1 MNNTLGFTRLFPELK
16 PTYFDPEALATL
28 ADAMQKRK
36 APNNFHLASGYVYL
50 GQFITHDM
58 THLKGNQSTSHGVP
72 LPLADQ
78 VQLRTPKLDLDSVYG
93 NGFDDPSISVDKFTG
108 KFRLGYSM
116 DPSGK
121 RYPGEDLPR
130 QNLIATIADA
140 RNDENLIVAQ
150 LHCVFLR
157 LHNHYIDQCP
167 EKNDGSKSLQEF
179 SKERFDC
186 ARRRVI
192 QDYQRVVLYDFLYQ
206 LLDRGVWQHLV
217 ESNEQYL
224 WHYLQHENILMP
236 VEFSGAAFR
245 MGHAMIR
252 KSYVLNTNPKG
263 SVFFEDLMRLTG
275 KGGKIVD
282 SVLPKEYVVDWN
294 FFFPSLQN
302 DEINSAGINTAK
314 EINTHVPTDIPTG
327 KNKPVSLALKNL
339 LRGNELQL
347 PCAQDIIQ
355 ALPGNIPGDIR
366 PDLLNEDE
374 LGKSLTLTEA
384 LEQDG
389 LVNAFWQ
396 KTPLWYYILAEAKTH
411 NKGKK
416 LGKLGSL
423 IVGETI
429 IGALKSSH
437 MKHIKWP
444 DNANPDYLSDA
455 LAKHTMT
462 NLIQSTY

>member
-1 MNNTLGFTRLFPELK
+1 
-16 PTYFDPEALATL
+16 
-28 ADAMQKRK
+28 
-36 APNNFHLASGYVYL
+36 
-50 GQFITHDM
+50 M
-58 THLKGNQSTSHGVP
+58 THLKGNQNTSHGVP
-72 LPLADQ
+72 LPLTDQ
-78 VQLRTPKLDLDSVYG
+78 VQLRTPRLDLDSVYG

-355 ALPGNIPGDIR
+355 ALPGNIR
-366 PDLLNEDE
+366 V
-374 LGKSLTLTEA
+374 T
-384 LEQDG
+384 
-389 LVNAFWQ
+389 
-396 KTPLWYYILAEAKTH
+396 
-411 NKGKK
+411 
-416 LGKLGSL
+416 
-423 IVGETI
+423 
-429 IGALKSSH
+429 
-437 MKHIKWP
+437 
-444 DNANPDYLSDA
+444 
-455 LAKHTMT
+455 
-462 NLIQSTY
+462 